1 MFQPAVQ
8 TIFGKT
14 LVCRDMD
21 KASQYSKSANMDCV
35 TLEGTILTY
44 NICVCD
50 VCICPGDQ
58 VSRKG
63 TLCGGY
69 HPTSRLELHQQI
81 KQLRS
86 QLEQLEAER
95 ARYKQ
100 QLDDI
105 LLKEFVWTVSDL
117 K

>member
-1 MFQPAVQ
+1 MFKPAVQ

-35 TLEGTILTY
+35 TLEGTVTDLQY
-44 NICVCD
+44 VHD
-50 VCICPGDQ
+50 VCMCPGDQ

-105 LLKEFVWTVSDL
+105 LLKE
-117 K
+117 